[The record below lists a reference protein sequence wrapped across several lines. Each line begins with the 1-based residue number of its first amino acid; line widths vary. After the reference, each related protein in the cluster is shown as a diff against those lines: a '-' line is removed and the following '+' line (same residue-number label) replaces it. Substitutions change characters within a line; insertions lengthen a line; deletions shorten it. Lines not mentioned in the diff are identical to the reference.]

1 MNLTI
6 TETSEYINLVAK
18 ANRYTKLYDL
28 GKPEI
33 SDKQW
38 DDIYFAI
45 ADFEQRTGIVLSS
58 SPTQDISF
66 TVVNELKKVT
76 HDHYLLSLA
85 KTKDPAEVA
94 DFIGDNEAIAML
106 KLDGLTCTLTYEGGN
121 LVAAATRGN
130 GIVGEDIY
138 HNAVV
143 IPNIPKKINCTNRVV
158 VDGEIICDKESFKEF
173 ANEYKNPRNFAAGS
187 IRLLNSKECASR
199 ILSFIAWD
207 VISGVEAETL
217 SDKLIAA
224 ANMGFSI
231 VPFVTLTKDEVGM
244 NESILEMRDG
254 NPELPCD
261 GLVFKYNNC
270 KVYDAAGR
278 TDHHFKGGLA
288 YKFYDEEYETNLLD
302 IEWSMGRTGV
312 LTPVAIFEPIIIDG
326 TEISRASLHNVSVM
340 YETMNGGAFVGE
352 KISVIKSNQII
363 PQIVKAETEIP
374 KDRDVQLIPIPSI
387 CPICGGPLEISV
399 SEAGVKNLV
408 CNNVNCEGK
417 LINILDH
424 YCGKKGM
431 DIKGLSKATLEKL
444 IDWGWVSNITE
455 IYSLDNFRD
464 EWINKAGFGVKSVDN
479 ILAAIEKSRDCSL
492 EQFIS
497 ALGIPLIGRRV
508 AQEICKHVATYEE
521 LRQMIDNHYDFTQ
534 WDTFGY
540 EKFHSLISFDFSNAD
555 IIYKN
560 YIKIQ
565 QKENNDDEQ
574 TLTGLTFV
582 ITGKVKKFKNRDEIK
597 ALIENAGGKV
607 ASSVTSKTDYLI
619 NNDISS
625 NTSKNVTAQRLGKPI
640 ITEEEFINLFGIS
653 I

>member
-6 TETSEYINLVAK
+6 TETSEYIDLVAK

-130 GIVGEDIY
+130 GVVGEDIY

-244 NESILEMRDG
+244 NESILEMRDE

-270 KVYDAAGR
+270 EVYNAAGR

-302 IEWSMGRTGV
+302 IEWSMGRTGQICPIAV
-312 LTPVAIFEPIIIDG
+312 FEKLDIDG
-326 TEISRASLHNVSVM
+326 TEVSRASLSNISIMEQTLGKHP
-340 YETMNGGAFVGE
+340 FVGQE
-352 KISVIKSNQII
+352 IVVTKRNQII
-363 PQIVKAETEIP
+363 PKIERA
-374 KDRDVQLIPIPSI
+374 
-387 CPICGGPLEISV
+387 
-399 SEAGVKNLV
+399 
-408 CNNVNCEGK
+408 
-417 LINILDH
+417 
-424 YCGKKGM
+424 KGE
-431 DIKGLSKATLEKL
+431 DG
-444 IDWGWVSNITE
+444 N
-455 IYSLDNFRD
+455 
-464 EWINKAGFGVKSVDN
+464 WI
-479 ILAAIEKSRDCSL
+479 
-492 EQFIS
+492 
-497 ALGIPLIGRRV
+497 
-508 AQEICKHVATYEE
+508 
-521 LRQMIDNHYDFTQ
+521 
-534 WDTFGY
+534 
-540 EKFHSLISFDFSNAD
+540 
-555 IIYKN
+555 
-560 YIKIQ
+560 
-565 QKENNDDEQ
+565 
-574 TLTGLTFV
+574 
-582 ITGKVKKFKNRDEIK
+582 
-597 ALIENAGGKV
+597 
-607 ASSVTSKTDYLI
+607 
-619 NNDISS
+619 
-625 NTSKNVTAQRLGKPI
+625 
-640 ITEEEFINLFGIS
+640 
-653 I
+653 

>member
-1 MNLTI
+1 MNLII
-6 TETSEYINLVAK
+6 TETSEYIDLVAK

-38 DDIYFAI
+38 DDLYFAI

-231 VPFVTLTKDEVGM
+231 VPFVTLTKNEVDM

-270 KVYDAAGR
+270 EVYNAAGR

-288 YKFYDEEYETNLLD
+288 YKFYDEEYETELLD
-302 IEWSMGRTGV
+302 IEWSMGRSGV
-312 LTPVAIFEPIIIDG
+312 LTPIAIYKDIEIDG
-326 TEISRASLHNVSVM
+326 TICNRANLHNINTLVALLGERP
-340 YETMNGGAFVGE
+340 YVGQ
-352 KISVIKSNQII
+352 KIWVYKANAII
-363 PQIVKAETEIP
+363 PQISK
-374 KDRDVQLIPIPSI
+374 SI
-387 CPICGGPLEISV
+387 
-399 SEAGVKNLV
+399 K
-408 CNNVNCEGK
+408 
-417 LINILDH
+417 
-424 YCGKKGM
+424 
-431 DIKGLSKATLEKL
+431 
-444 IDWGWVSNITE
+444 
-455 IYSLDNFRD
+455 
-464 EWINKAGFGVKSVDN
+464 
-479 ILAAIEKSRDCSL
+479 
-492 EQFIS
+492 
-497 ALGIPLIGRRV
+497 
-508 AQEICKHVATYEE
+508 
-521 LRQMIDNHYDFTQ
+521 
-534 WDTFGY
+534 
-540 EKFHSLISFDFSNAD
+540 
-555 IIYKN
+555 
-560 YIKIQ
+560 
-565 QKENNDDEQ
+565 
-574 TLTGLTFV
+574 
-582 ITGKVKKFKNRDEIK
+582 
-597 ALIENAGGKV
+597 
-607 ASSVTSKTDYLI
+607 
-619 NNDISS
+619 
-625 NTSKNVTAQRLGKPI
+625 LGK
-640 ITEEEFINLFGIS
+640 TN
-653 I
+653 

>member
-6 TETSEYINLVAK
+6 TETSEYIDLVAK

-33 SDKQW
+33 SDKEW

-130 GIVGEDIY
+130 GVVGEDIY

-207 VISGVEAETL
+207 VITGVEAETL

-231 VPFVTLTKDEVGM
+231 VPFVTLTKDEVNM

-254 NPELPCD
+254 NSELPCD

-302 IEWSMGRTGV
+302 IEWSMGRKGV

-326 TEISRASLHNVSVM
+326 TEVSRASLHNVSVM

-363 PQIVKAETEIP
+363 PQIAKAETGIP
-374 KDRDVQLIPIPSI
+374 KNRDVQLIPIPSI
-387 CPICGGPLEISV
+387 CPICGGPLETSV

-479 ILAAIEKSRDCSL
+479 ILDAIEKSRDCSL

-508 AQEICKHVATYEE
+508 AQEICKHISTYDE
-521 LRQMIDNHYDFTQ
+521 LRQKIDSHYDFTQ

-565 QKENNDDEQ
+565 QKENNDNEQ

-653 I
+653 V

>member
-6 TETSEYINLVAK
+6 TETSEYIDLVAK

-94 DFIGDNEAIAML
+94 DFIGNNEAIAML
-106 KLDGLTCTLTYEGGN
+106 KLDGLTCTLTYEDGN

-143 IPNIPKKINCTNRVV
+143 IPNIPKKINCTNKVV

-231 VPFVTLTKDEVGM
+231 VPFVTLTKDEVSM

-254 NPELPCD
+254 NSELPCD

-302 IEWSMGRTGV
+302 IEWSMGRKGV
-312 LTPVAIFEPIIIDG
+312 LTPVAIFEPIVIDG
-326 TEISRASLHNVSVM
+326 TEVSRASLHNVSVM

-363 PQIVKAETEIP
+363 PQIVKAETGIP

-387 CPICGGPLEISV
+387 CPICGGPLETSV

-479 ILAAIEKSRDCSL
+479 ILDAIEKSRDCSL

-508 AQEICKHVATYEE
+508 AQEICKHISTYDE
-521 LRQMIDNHYDFTQ
+521 LRQKIDNHYDFTQ

-565 QKENNDDEQ
+565 QKENNDNEQ

-653 I
+653 V

>member
-6 TETSEYINLVAK
+6 TETSEYIDLVAK

-45 ADFEQRTGIVLSS
+45 ANFEQRTVIVLSS
-58 SPTQDISF
+58 CATQDISF

-288 YKFYDEEYETNLLD
+288 YKFYEEYETNLLD

-363 PQIVKAETEIP
+363 PQIVKAETGIP
-374 KDRDVQLIPIPSI
+374 TDREDQLIPIPSI
-387 CPICGGPLEISV
+387 CPICGEPLEISV

-479 ILAAIEKSRDCSL
+479 ILDAIEKSRDCSL

-508 AQEICKHVATYEE
+508 AQEICKHISTYDE
-521 LRQMIDNHYDFTQ
+521 LRQKIDSHYDFTQ

-565 QKENNDDEQ
+565 QKENNDNEQ

-653 I
+653 V

>member
-6 TETSEYINLVAK
+6 TETSEYIDLVAK

-173 ANEYKNPRNFAAGS
+173 TNEYKNPRNFAAGS

-217 SDKLIAA
+217 SDKLITA

-231 VPFVTLTKDEVGM
+231 VPFVTLTKDEAGI
-244 NESILEMRDG
+244 NESILEMRDE
-254 NPELPCD
+254 NSELPCD

-302 IEWSMGRTGV
+302 IEWSMGRTGQICPIAV
-312 LTPVAIFEPIIIDG
+312 FEKLDIDG
-326 TEISRASLHNVSVM
+326 TEVSRASLSNISIMEQTLGKHP
-340 YETMNGGAFVGE
+340 FVGQE
-352 KISVIKSNQII
+352 IVVTKRNQII
-363 PQIVKAETEIP
+363 PKIERA
-374 KDRDVQLIPIPSI
+374 
-387 CPICGGPLEISV
+387 
-399 SEAGVKNLV
+399 
-408 CNNVNCEGK
+408 
-417 LINILDH
+417 
-424 YCGKKGM
+424 KGE
-431 DIKGLSKATLEKL
+431 DG
-444 IDWGWVSNITE
+444 N
-455 IYSLDNFRD
+455 
-464 EWINKAGFGVKSVDN
+464 WI
-479 ILAAIEKSRDCSL
+479 
-492 EQFIS
+492 
-497 ALGIPLIGRRV
+497 
-508 AQEICKHVATYEE
+508 
-521 LRQMIDNHYDFTQ
+521 
-534 WDTFGY
+534 
-540 EKFHSLISFDFSNAD
+540 
-555 IIYKN
+555 
-560 YIKIQ
+560 
-565 QKENNDDEQ
+565 
-574 TLTGLTFV
+574 
-582 ITGKVKKFKNRDEIK
+582 
-597 ALIENAGGKV
+597 
-607 ASSVTSKTDYLI
+607 
-619 NNDISS
+619 
-625 NTSKNVTAQRLGKPI
+625 
-640 ITEEEFINLFGIS
+640 
-653 I
+653 

>member
-6 TETSEYINLVAK
+6 TETSEYIDLVAK

-94 DFIGDNEAIAML
+94 DFIGNNEAIAML

-288 YKFYDEEYETNLLD
+288 YKFYDEEYETNLFD
-302 IEWSMGRTGV
+302 SEWSIGRTGRIC
-312 LTPVAIFEPIIIDG
+312 LVAIFDNITIDG
-326 TEISRASLHNVSVM
+326 TEVSRASLHNISVM

-363 PQIVKAETEIP
+363 PQIVKAETGIP
-374 KDRDVQLIPIPSI
+374 KDREVQLIPIPSI
-387 CPICGGPLEISV
+387 CPICGEPLEISV

-479 ILAAIEKSRDCSL
+479 ILDAIEKSRNCSL

-508 AQEICKHVATYEE
+508 AQEICKHISTYDE
-521 LRQMIDNHYDFTQ
+521 LRQKIDSHYDFTQ

-560 YIKIQ
+560 YIRIQ
-565 QKENNDDEQ
+565 QKENNDNEQ

>member
-1 MNLTI
+1 MSLTI
-6 TETSEYINLVAK
+6 TETSEYIDLVAK

-130 GIVGEDIY
+130 GVVGEDIY

-244 NESILEMRDG
+244 NESILEMRDE
-254 NPELPCD
+254 NSELPCD

-312 LTPVAIFEPIIIDG
+312 LTPVAIFDPIIIDG
-326 TEISRASLHNVSVM
+326 TEVSRASLHNISVM

-363 PQIVKAETEIP
+363 PQIVKAETGIP

-387 CPICGGPLEISV
+387 CPICGEPLEISV

-479 ILAAIEKSRDCSL
+479 ILDAIEKSRNCSL

-508 AQEICKHVATYEE
+508 AQEICKHISTYDE
-521 LRQMIDNHYDFTQ
+521 LRQKIDSHYDFTQ

-565 QKENNDDEQ
+565 QKENNDNEQ

-653 I
+653 V